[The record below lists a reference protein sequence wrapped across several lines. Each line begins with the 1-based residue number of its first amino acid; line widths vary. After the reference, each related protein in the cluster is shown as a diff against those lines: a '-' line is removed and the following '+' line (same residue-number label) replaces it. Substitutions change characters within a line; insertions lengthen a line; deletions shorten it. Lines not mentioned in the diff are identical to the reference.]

1 MSKSSSDNR
10 LNSFSSRGIVSLAD
24 AHLSLVILVRMSL
37 RRAIPLLALVALP
50 VAAVVA
56 CSADPYAPKALY
68 PVVSDTIRVAALNG
82 TPSEAESGVRLLTA
96 QSIVPDFSEQFDFAL
111 DIDSTGSVILVPR
124 SKVVTCTTIC
134 QLGVRLIPV
143 DSVPFDSLFD
153 VPPSGFTY
161 DSVTTIPVG
170 RIVTFVTKEV
180 YCQPSNIST
189 YDLYAKMIIDS
200 VDVPGRAIYARV
212 ASDPNC
218 GFRGVRPGEVPGH

>member
-10 LNSFSSRGIVSLAD
+10 LNSFSSRGIVSLVA
-24 AHLSLVILVRMSL
+24 AHFSPVILIRMPL
-37 RRAIPLLALVALP
+37 RRALVALALVALP
-50 VAAVVA
+50 LLAVVA
-56 CSADPYAPKALY
+56 CSSDPYAPKALY
-68 PVVSDTIRVAALNG
+68 PVVSDTIRVLALNG
-82 TPSEAESGVRLLTA
+82 TSSEAQSGVRLLTA
-96 QSIVPDFSEQFDFAL
+96 ASTVPDFSEQFDFAL
-111 DIDSTGSVILVPR
+111 DIDANGNVILIPR

-134 QLGVRLIPV
+134 QLGVRVIPA

-153 VPPSGFTY
+153 APPSGYTY

-170 RIVTFVTKEV
+170 RIATFVTKEV

-200 VDVPGRAIYARV
+200 VHVAERTIFARV

-218 GFRGVRPGEVPGH
+218 GFRGLVPGMIPGH